1 MKQNA
6 IPPNS
11 STNSSSNFSANSSK
25 SNSIEASSFGPDPAK
40 SSPPKSNRKKSKAGK
55 ATIAESDNNIARSN
69 ASVHEAQE
77 SEAVKPNNAEPNMA
91 GTEILARIKA
101 DLLLNVDEDTKN
113 SASRFFKE
121 KVVVYGVKSA
131 VVGKLAK
138 AYFNEIKS
146 ENKKVSPEKKKEIF
160 ALCEELFKSDYCEKA
175 YIAAE
180 WAYELRDY
188 YSEEDFYTFEH
199 WIENYV
205 NNWAKCDTLCNHT
218 VGSFIEKFPA
228 YISNLKTWTASEN
241 RWLRRAAA
249 VTLVLPARKGAFLE
263 DIFEISDLLLQ
274 DKDDLVQKGYGWMLK
289 EASKAHQQEVFAY
302 VMKNK
307 KQMPRTALRYAI
319 EKFPKDLRAEAM
331 AK

>member
-1 MKQNA
+1 MKQNT
-6 IPPNS
+6 ITPNS
-11 STNSSSNFSANSSK
+11 SANYSK
-25 SNSIEASSFGPDPAK
+25 SNST
-40 SSPPKSNRKKSKAGK
+40 KSNYVKSND
-55 ATIAESDNNIARSN
+55 AELNLSGA
-69 ASVHEAQE
+69 
-77 SEAVKPNNAEPNMA
+77 
-91 GTEILARIKA
+91 EILARIRK
-101 DLLLNVDEDTKN
+101 DLLLNEDENTKN
-113 SASRFFKE
+113 STSRFFKE

-138 AYFNEIKS
+138 TYFNELKS
-146 ENKKVSPEKKKEIF
+146 ENKKISQEKKKEIF
-160 ALCEELFKSDYCEKA
+160 EFCEELFKSDYCEEA

-180 WAYELRDY
+180 WAYLLRDY
-188 YSEEDFYTFEH
+188 YSETDFFTFEH

-205 NNWAKCDTLCNHT
+205 NNWAKCDTLCNHA

-241 RWLRRAAA
+241 RWMRRAAA
-249 VTLVLPARKGAFLE
+249 VTLVLPARKGAFLK

-319 EKFPKDLRAEAM
+319 EKFPKDLRTEAM